1 MPARAHV
8 KTGDIVVAI
17 TGRSKGKSGKVM
29 KIYKDREYA
38 LVEGLNLGKKA
49 LRRSQEKPEGGIVD
63 REMKIHVSNLRKTES
78 ATPAAK
84 KEAAE

>member
-49 LRRSQEKPEGGIVD
+49 LRRSQGQPEGGIGECGAGR
-63 REMKIHVSNLRKTES
+63 RESDPSSREFS
-78 ATPAAK
+78 
-84 KEAAE
+84 